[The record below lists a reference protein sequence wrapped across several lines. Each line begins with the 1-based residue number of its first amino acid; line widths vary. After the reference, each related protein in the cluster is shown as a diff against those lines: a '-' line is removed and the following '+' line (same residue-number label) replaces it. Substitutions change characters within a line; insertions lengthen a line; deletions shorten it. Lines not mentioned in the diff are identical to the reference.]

1 MKYTFGV
8 VASMLLSVASVGA
21 WASPD
26 HEPPKAHA
34 GRVPSAVAEDFRN
47 GVDRTV
53 IIESDAR
60 WVNVRRAE
68 VIRFVV
74 KTSGGTPREFIHRID
89 VLSNKPYPLSKLAPE
104 DLASSLGT
112 VMVYVTPDRISRR

>member
-1 MKYTFGV
+1 MKYSSNV
-8 VASMLLSVASVGA
+8 VAVMLLSLAPLGA

-34 GRVPSAVAEDFRN
+34 GRVMAAVAENFRD

-53 IIESDAR
+53 IVESDAR
-60 WVNVRRAE
+60 WVNVRRSE

-74 KTSGGTPREFIHRID
+74 KASGAAPREFIRRID
-89 VLSNKPYPLSKLAPE
+89 VLSNKPYPLSKLAPDE
-104 DLASSLGT
+104 LASSLANVT
-112 VMVYVTPDRISRR
+112 VYVAPDRLSRR